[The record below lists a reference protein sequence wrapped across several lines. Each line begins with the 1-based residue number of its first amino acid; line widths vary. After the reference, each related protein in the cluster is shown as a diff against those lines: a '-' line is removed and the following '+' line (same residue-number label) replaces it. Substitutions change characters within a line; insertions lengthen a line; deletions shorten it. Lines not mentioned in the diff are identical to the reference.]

1 MKRWASDWLIPRA
14 VALLGAM
21 AVSLSGTSGDW
32 PVYGYD
38 ASATRYLSPLNR
50 PPMGFI
56 ICAHVTTRS
65 VLIVTK
71 FLGLS
76 CCCARIDTLAI
87 NGSAINSTSV
97 TDRIVE
103 FFIT

>member
-1 MKRWASDWLIPRA
+1 MKRWASDWLIPRS

-50 PPMGFI
+50 STNGVHYLRPCDDKIGVDRNKI
-56 ICAHVTTRS
+56 SRTLLLLRS
-65 VLIVTK
+65 NRH
-71 FLGLS
+71 
-76 CCCARIDTLAI
+76 AR
-87 NGSAINSTSV
+87 N
-97 TDRIVE
+97 
-103 FFIT
+103 